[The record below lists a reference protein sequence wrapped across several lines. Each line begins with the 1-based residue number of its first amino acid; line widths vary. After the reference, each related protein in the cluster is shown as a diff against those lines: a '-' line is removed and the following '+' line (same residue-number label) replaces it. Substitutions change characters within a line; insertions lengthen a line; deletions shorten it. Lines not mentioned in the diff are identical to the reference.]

1 MKLLIRNKFF
11 SSVLGSFAVI
21 FGFAFLLPL
30 NTFSV
35 YITSYINLKYE
46 YITMH
51 YGLFINLIFMFANTF
66 SNSLGGYLENIIGF
80 FPTIIVGFAILFV
93 ANLFFIFQQNIWLC
107 YFLSMILGIGSGIAN
122 SLLGKNITLYVP
134 EKKGLVSGILGF
146 GIMIITATFA
156 LTGEK
161 IINFEGYTLKEEEQ
175 LYPEYIAKNTYI
187 YFLIGE
193 ICMPIGLIFA
203 LLLTYEYNP
212 EENQQENSKTENNE
226 EKLIKDQQ
234 ENSPSDSKE
243 EKLVNTQ
250 ENKPIE
256 LTDEEK
262 KLNKEKSKKKVIK
275 VVKTFRYWRISLI
288 SFLINI
294 AISFMVNTGRTFG
307 AIIGINGNALQFAGV
322 LQTLFVLILGPILG
336 ILVDKKG
343 GLIILRIIS
352 ISPFIMEVYG
362 IQESV
367 ILGGIM
373 NGLSKFGDVITTVA
387 AFAFSLVCET
397 KDEKGKDTSDK
408 TCLKQKYAI
417 MYFISGICCCLSSLL
432 LFFETKDKFIY
443 DDDDAHVSNE
453 KTPMIDEKDNQNEG
467 IPKNAEQD
475 NSNEK
480 TAQNAEQDNPNE
492 EAPIN
497 TEQDNKDQTN

>member
-1 MKLLIRNKFF
+1 MKLLIKSKHF
-11 SSVLGSFAVI
+11 SSVLGAFAAV

-30 NTFSV
+30 NNFSV

-80 FPTIIVGFAILFV
+80 FPTIIVGFSIIFV
-93 ANLFFIFQQNIWLC
+93 ANFIFIFQQNIWLC
-107 YFLSMILGIGSGIAN
+107 FFLSMILGIGAGVAN
-122 SLLGKNITLYVP
+122 SLFGKNIMLYVP
-134 EKKGLVSGILGF
+134 DKKGLYSGILGF
-146 GIMIITATFA
+146 GVMIITAIFA
-156 LTGEK
+156 LSGEK
-161 IINFEGYTLKEEEQ
+161 IINFEGYTLKEDEQ

-193 ICMPIGLIFA
+193 IFIPIGLIFT

-212 EENQQENSKTENNE
+212 EENQQE
-226 EKLIKDQQ
+226 IKSQQ
-234 ENSPSDSKE
+234 ENSPSESKK

-250 ENKPIE
+250 DNQTPE

-262 KLNKEKSKKKVIK
+262 ELKKVNSKKKVKQVI
-275 VVKTFRYWRISLI
+275 KTFRYWKISLI

-307 AIIGINGNALQFAGV
+307 AIIGINGNALQFAGI
-322 LQTLFVLILGPILG
+322 LQVLFVLILGPILG

-343 GLIILRIIS
+343 GLIILRIVS
-352 ISPFIMEVYG
+352 ISCILPSILMTFFMENDFIFIMCFIIYVLDITGMMVSFGPFIMEVYG

-397 KDEKGKDTSDK
+397 KNEEGKDISDK

-417 MYFISGICCCLSSLL
+417 MYFISGICCCISSLL
-432 LFFETKDKFIY
+432 LFFEKKDKFIY
-443 DDDDAHVSNE
+443 DDDDAHNPNKETPTIEE
-453 KTPMIDEKDNQNEG
+453 KNNQSELNP
-467 IPKNAEQD
+467 IIAEQD
-475 NSNEK
+475 K
-480 TAQNAEQDNPNE
+480 
-492 EAPIN
+492 
-497 TEQDNKDQTN
+497 

>member
-1 MKLLIRNKFF
+1 MKLLIKSKFF
-11 SSVLGSFAVI
+11 SSVLGAFAAI

-35 YITSYINLKYE
+35 YLTSYISLKYE

-80 FPTIIVGFAILFV
+80 FPTIIVGFSIIFV
-93 ANLFFIFQQNIWLC
+93 ANFIFIFQQNIWLC
-107 YFLSMILGIGSGIAN
+107 FILSMILGIGAGVAN
-122 SLLGKNITLYVP
+122 SLFGKNIMLYVP
-134 EKKGLVSGILGF
+134 DKKGLYSGILGF
-146 GIMIITATFA
+146 GVMIITAIFA
-156 LTGEK
+156 LSGEK
-161 IINFEGYTLKEEEQ
+161 IINFEGYTLKEDEQ

-193 ICMPIGLIFA
+193 IFIPIGLIFT

-212 EENQQENSKTENNE
+212 EENQQE
-226 EKLIKDQQ
+226 IKSQQ
-234 ENSPSDSKE
+234 ENSPSESKK

-250 ENKPIE
+250 DNQTPE

-262 KLNKEKSKKKVIK
+262 ELKKVNSKKKVKQVI
-275 VVKTFRYWRISLI
+275 KTFRYWKISLI

-307 AIIGINGNALQFAGV
+307 AIIGINGNALQFAGI
-322 LQTLFVLILGPILG
+322 LQVLFVLILGPILG

-343 GLIILRIIS
+343 GLIILRIVS
-352 ISPFIMEVYG
+352 ISCILPSILMTFFMENDFIFIMCFIIYVLDITGMMVSFGPFIMEVYG

-397 KDEKGKDTSDK
+397 KNEEGKDISDK

-417 MYFISGICCCLSSLL
+417 MYFISGICCCISSLL
-432 LFFETKDKFIY
+432 LFFEKKDKFIY
-443 DDDDAHVSNE
+443 EDDDAHNPNKE
-453 KTPMIDEKDNQNEG
+453 TPIIDEKNNQNELHP
-467 IPKNAEQD
+467 IIAEQD
-475 NSNEK
+475 K
-480 TAQNAEQDNPNE
+480 
-492 EAPIN
+492 
-497 TEQDNKDQTN
+497 